1 MAFGS
6 VFTSDPRPS
15 LALLHSPHMV
25 LSVHELVADIN
36 ELDHESARGS
46 ATCVCDS
53 RLIPAQ
59 ETRGYIIELGR
70 LLPTA
75 LRRAREDVRRHG
87 RPEDRFLMK

>member
-25 LSVHELVADIN
+25 LSVHELVADVN
-36 ELDHESARGS
+36 ELEPESARGS

-53 RLIPAQ
+53 RLILAQ

-70 LLPTA
+70 LPTA